1 MKPDA
6 SLHNPDPAYLVGLR
20 KKTKLTQ
27 SELAKR
33 LGISRRAV
41 QTHEADPSASSYRK
55 APYLYQYALEELAR
69 E

>member
-6 SLHNPDPAYLVGLR
+6 SRYNPDPAYLIGLR

-41 QTHEADPSASSYRK
+41 QTHEGNPASVSYRQ
-55 APYLYQYALEELAR
+55 ADYLYQYALEELAR